1 MPTIEPG
8 GAWHVKRRLCLHASG
23 RAPVRCPTF
32 AGVGREQQ
40 VQRAPQAIETD
51 ASHHDPAVAV
61 ATKLARWLD
70 GRFVDPLLGLLLPGV
85 GDLISGALGVY
96 PILLA
101 WRARAPKALLARMFL
116 NLSIDAVGGAVPV
129 LGDIWDFLFRAHAK
143 NLALLQS
150 RSRDGALQARPTD
163 VLVLIG
169 AVLLFL
175 AALAVPVIAAVLLV
189 RALRG

>member
-1 MPTIEPG
+1 MG
-8 GAWHVKRRLCLHASG
+8 
-23 RAPVRCPTF
+23 
-32 AGVGREQQ
+32 QQ
-40 VQRAPQAIETD
+40 HKLQRAPQSVEPEVA
-51 ASHHDPAVAV
+51 HHDPAVAV

-101 WRARAPKALLARMFL
+101 WRARVPKVLLARMFL

-150 RSRDGALQARPTD
+150 RSRDGALKSRPIGRAGADRRGAGLPGGAGGAGDRRGAPRARAARLKLSIRPAFLTYGRISAT
-163 VLVLIG
+163 LG
-169 AVLLFL
+169 A
-175 AALAVPVIAAVLLV
+175 
-189 RALRG
+189 

>member
-1 MPTIEPG
+1 MPYICS
-8 GAWHVKRRLCLHASG
+8 V
-23 RAPVRCPTF
+23 VR
-32 AGVGREQQ
+32 QHQ
-40 VQRAPQAIETD
+40 VQRAPETVGPD
-51 ASHHDPAVAV
+51 VRHQDPAVVV
-61 ATKLARWLD
+61 AAKLARWLD

-85 GDLISGALGVY
+85 GDLITGALGVY

-129 LGDIWDFLFRAHAK
+129 LGDIWDFMFRAHAK

-150 RSRDGALQARPTD
+150 RSRDGALQSRPSD
-163 VLVLIG
+163 VLVLAG
-169 AVLLFL
+169 AVVVFL
-175 AALAVPVIAAVLLV
+175 AALAVPVVATVLLV

>member
-1 MPTIEPG
+1 VATQ
-8 GAWHVKRRLCLHASG
+8 L
-23 RAPVRCPTF
+23 
-32 AGVGREQQ
+32 
-40 VQRAPQAIETD
+40 QRAPETVE
-51 ASHHDPAVAV
+51 HQPPRRDPALEA
-61 ATKLARWLD
+61 ATKLAHWLD

-129 LGDIWDFLFRAHAK
+129 LGDIWDFMFRAHAK

-150 RSRDGALQARPTD
+150 RARDGALRSRPAD
-163 VLVLIG
+163 VLVLVG
-169 AVLLFL
+169 AVLVFL
-175 AALAVPVIAAVLLV
+175 AALAVPVVAAVLLV

>member
-1 MPTIEPG
+1 V
-8 GAWHVKRRLCLHASG
+8 AR
-23 RAPVRCPTF
+23 
-32 AGVGREQQ
+32 QQ
-40 VQRAPQAIETD
+40 QLQQRAPDTVEHQA
-51 ASHHDPAVAV
+51 ARRDPAVEMA
-61 ATKLARWLD
+61 AKLAHWLD
-70 GRFVDPLLGLLLPGV
+70 GRFIDPLLGLLLPGV
-85 GDLISGALGVY
+85 GDLISGGLGVY

-129 LGDIWDFLFRAHAK
+129 LGDIWDFMFRAHAK

-150 RSRDGALQARPTD
+150 RAADGTVRSRPTD
-163 VLVLIG
+163 VLVLVG

-175 AALAVPVIAAVLLV
+175 AALAVPVVAAVLLV

>member
-1 MPTIEPG
+1 MPYICR
-8 GAWHVKRRLCLHASG
+8 VRR
-23 RAPVRCPTF
+23 
-32 AGVGREQQ
+32 
-40 VQRAPQAIETD
+40 QRAPETVEPEAPD
-51 ASHHDPAVAV
+51 HDPAVAV
-61 ATKLARWLD
+61 AAKLARWLD

-85 GDLISGALGVY
+85 GDLITGALGVY

-116 NLSIDAVGGAVPV
+116 NLSIDALGGAVPV
-129 LGDIWDFLFRAHAK
+129 LGDIWDFMFRAHAK

-150 RSRDGALQARPTD
+150 RSRNGGLQSRPSD

-169 AVLLFL
+169 AVVMFL
-175 AALAVPVIAAVLLV
+175 TALAVPVVAAVLLV

>member
-8 GAWHVKRRLCLHASG
+8 GAWHVKQRLCLHASG

-32 AGVGREQQ
+32 AGVGQEQQ
-40 VQRAPQAIETD
+40 VQRAPQAIEAD

-150 RSRDGALQARPTD
+150 RSRDGALQSRATD